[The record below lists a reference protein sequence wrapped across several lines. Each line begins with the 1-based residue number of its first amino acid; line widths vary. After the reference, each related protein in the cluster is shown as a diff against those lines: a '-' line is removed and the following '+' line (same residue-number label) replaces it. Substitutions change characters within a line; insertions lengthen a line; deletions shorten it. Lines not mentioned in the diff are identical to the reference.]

1 MNYLKLSH
9 IKSLNLFALLLLI
22 NILPALAQPAGFNT
36 VKNTYALKEAL
47 SKSNT
52 TVQTVSSDFTQVKNM
67 ALLKEKIKSK
77 GRFYFKKDD
86 KVRIEYTQP
95 YSYLMIM
102 NGSQMLIKDEQKTS
116 KINTGNSKMMQSVNR
131 VMIDCMRG
139 TMFQNPDFKVTA
151 LENTTTYLMQLLPVS
166 PAIKKMFSDIE
177 VYLDKKTLDVTQ
189 LVMTEQGGDNT
200 TMVFTNTR
208 HNAILNDQIFKVK

>member
-1 MNYLKLSH
+1 MNYLKLNH
-9 IKSLNLFALLLLI
+9 IKSLNLFALLLLV
-22 NILPALAQPAGFNT
+22 NVLTCLAQPAGFNT
-36 VKNTYALKEAL
+36 VKNTQALKDAL

-52 TVQTVSSDFTQVKNM
+52 TVQTISSDFTQVKNM

-77 GRFYFKKDD
+77 GKFYFKRDD
-86 KVRIEYTQP
+86 KVRIEYIQP

-102 NGSQMLIKDEQKTS
+102 NGSQMLIKDEQKTN

-151 LENTTTYLMQLLPVS
+151 LENSTTYLMQLS
-166 PAIKKMFSDIE
+166 PISTTIKKMFSDIE

-208 HNAILNDQIFKVK
+208 HNAILNDQIFKAK